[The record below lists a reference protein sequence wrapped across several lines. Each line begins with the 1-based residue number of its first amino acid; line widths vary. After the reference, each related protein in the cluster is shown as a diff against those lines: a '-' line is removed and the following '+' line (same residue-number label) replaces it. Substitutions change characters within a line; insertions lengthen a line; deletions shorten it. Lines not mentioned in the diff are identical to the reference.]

1 MANTTTGG
9 AISQFRTAESALYE
23 HYGLKHTERFIQ
35 LTDPSIRIR
44 VVDIGDDTTRPPILL
59 LHGIA
64 SVTAAAIP
72 LLPLLG
78 GRRILAVDWPGH
90 GLSDPLVVG
99 AHTDLRAQVVS
110 VIDAVLDDFAVE
122 SADVVAHSLGGQFAL
137 YYVLARSSRV
147 RRLVLLG
154 APGAG
159 FEGVQPVAAMRIMAI
174 PGIGRGILSLPASP
188 AAYKKNSE
196 GMLGAGAL
204 DGYPDE
210 VGDVGYYGSQRE
222 GFPPSLAS
230 FFRALITPFSVRK
243 GVAVPRADLATITTP
258 TLMVWG
264 DKDVFLTPAHGRSNL
279 DAIPGSQ
286 LLVVDGGHAPWLNEL
301 ELTGSTILKFL
312 DSKTFTT

>member
-1 MANTTTGG
+1 MSNSTTARVETE
-9 AISQFRTAESALYE
+9 FRTSESALYG
-23 HYGLKHTERFIQ
+23 HYGLQHTERFVQ
-35 LTDPSIRIR
+35 LAAPSIKIR
-44 VVDIGDDTTRPPILL
+44 VVEIGDDSTRPPILL

-90 GLSDPLVVG
+90 GLSDPLVLG
-99 AHTDLRAQVVS
+99 RHTDLRAQVVS
-110 VIDAVLDDFAVE
+110 VIDTVLDDFGAKTV
-122 SADVVAHSLGGQFAL
+122 DIVAHSLGGQFAL
-137 YYVLARSSRV
+137 YYVLARPNRV

-159 FEGVQPVAAMRIMAI
+159 FEGVQPVAAMRVMAI

-210 VGDVGYYGSQRE
+210 VGDVGYYGSQRT
-222 GFPPSLAS
+222 GFPSSLAS

-243 GVAVPRADLATITTP
+243 GVAVPAADLATITTP

-264 DKDVFLTPAHGRSNL
+264 DKDVFLTPAHGRANL
-279 DAIPGSQ
+279 EAIQGSQ

-312 DSKTFTT
+312 DG